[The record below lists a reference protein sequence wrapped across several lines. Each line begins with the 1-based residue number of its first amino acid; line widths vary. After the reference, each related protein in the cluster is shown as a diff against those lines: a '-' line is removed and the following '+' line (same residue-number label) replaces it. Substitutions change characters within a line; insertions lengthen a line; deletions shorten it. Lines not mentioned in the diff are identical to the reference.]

1 MHTPQLDKLKTMFQN
16 ASEILTLIISAIV
29 QWLFYRKPLPKD
41 YTPERILVVK
51 LDHLGDVLLATPVFS
66 NLRLA
71 YPNTEL
77 HALIGTW
84 GRIIL
89 ENHPDVDKVL
99 EYNSPAFCRSEQRT
113 SLKNALQLYR
123 QLRHHKYDL
132 LVELRGDWRTVCF
145 ALLRVTPRRLNR
157 ASLQIANKLGFP
169 RFSGTHETVRN
180 LDVLRRSGI
189 PTSIETT
196 TFSVDRENEKWA
208 SNFLK
213 THQIQIEQPF
223 IVIHPGSPIPLK
235 RWDPK
240 RYAEL
245 ADWLIAQ
252 KRAQILFVG
261 VKDEIPIINQIQDR
275 MQGKSTNI
283 AGKTNITQLASILQ
297 VCSMFI
303 GNDSGPMHLAAAVGT
318 QTIGL
323 YGPSDPKRFG
333 PVGNKCQTIQKK
345 FDCPPCSGS
354 TCRFGAEGCMSQIQV
369 VDVIQKIEN
378 FEKFTG
384 TNS

>member
-1 MHTPQLDKLKTMFQN
+1 MFQN
-16 ASEILTLIISAIV
+16 ASEILTLIVSAIV

-41 YTPERILVVK
+41 YTPKRILVVK

-77 HALIGTW
+77 HALTGTW
-84 GRIIL
+84 SRVIL

-113 SLKNALQLYR
+113 SFKNTFRLYR
-123 QLRHHKYDL
+123 QLRRHKYDL
-132 LVELRGDWRTVCF
+132 LVELRGDWRIVCF
-145 ALLRVTPRRLNR
+145 ALLRVTPKRLNR
-157 ASLQIANKLGFP
+157 ASLQIANKLGFS
-169 RFSGTHETVRN
+169 RFSGTHETMRN

-189 PTSIETT
+189 PTSIKTT
-196 TFSVDRENEKWA
+196 TFSVEGENEKWA

-235 RWDPK
+235 RWEPK

-245 ADWLIAQ
+245 ADWLIAR
-252 KRAQILFVG
+252 KCAQILFVG
-261 VKDEIPIINQIQDR
+261 VKDEIPIINKIQDR

-283 AGKTNITQLASILQ
+283 AGKTDLKQLASILFR
-297 VCSMFI
+297 CSMFI

-318 QTIGL
+318 HTIGL
-323 YGPSDPKRFG
+323 YGPSDPERFG

-345 FDCPPCSGS
+345 FDCPPCLGS
-354 TCRFGAEGCMSQIQV
+354 TCRFGAEGCMSRIQV
-369 VDVIQKIEN
+369 TDVIQTIEN

-384 TNS
+384 L